1 MRVLAICLLLLTGCD
16 TRWDQAIHRL
26 AGVKEQAIVL
36 ADKPFEIDSN
46 GRTFTSKEPMEV
58 LGDMADTCLVLKAQ
72 YPMAP
77 RAKMDRDY
85 ESLLEGTRISTTL
98 TDTSGKN
105 YEFDSVGQA
114 WNRFGVVSSSEELSA
129 CVSCGCMPKIPVGT
143 KIQSIH
149 IKTDKPLS
157 VLGAY
162 WSSTSAFDGAPE
174 G

>member
-1 MRVLAICLLLLTGCD
+1 MRLLAICLLLLPGCD
-16 TRWDQAIHRL
+16 SRWDRAIHHL

-46 GRTFTSKEPMEV
+46 GRTFTGKEPMEV
-58 LGDMADTCLVLKAQ
+58 LGDMADTCLVLKAK

-77 RAKMDRDY
+77 QAKMDHDFKA
-85 ESLLEGTRISTTL
+85 LLQGTRISATL
-98 TDTSGKN
+98 TDMSGKK
-105 YEFDSVGQA
+105 YELDSVGQA
-114 WNRFGVVSSSEELSA
+114 WNIFGVVSSSEELSA
-129 CVSCGCMPKIPVGT
+129 CVSCGCKPKIPVGT

-149 IKTDKPLS
+149 VKTDKPLS

-162 WSSTSAFDGAPE
+162 WSSTSAFDDVPE